1 MTIVNTNIGA
11 VMAKTSLSSQNK
23 DMQNAIERLS
33 TGLRINSASDD
44 AAGMAISS
52 RMESTIRGLSQ
63 AIRNSS
69 DGKNMFDTIEGAS
82 LETVNILQRIRELA
96 VQSANDS
103 NSGLDRSFIQKE
115 LTQLVAEV
123 DRIASHTTWNGKKLL
138 DGTLTGQQ
146 IQIGMFNDE
155 DITFSVDNASSG
167 SIGNYEIDTV
177 NSVILHNS
185 ASNAAAEMSDL
196 EFTVVGSIGSKTITA
211 TAANAKQHAAI
222 VNSVSA
228 ETGVTA
234 TAVTKVKIG
243 GLSAAALAVNGSYSM
258 SIQGN
263 TGTGITATAISF
275 TIDVASDMRALRDA
289 VNNVSGST
297 GITAKMGATNAD
309 VILTHSTGEDIVVSD
324 INGPG
329 TETATD
335 GHQLTITA
343 LAADETA
350 QTSTKSDALAT
361 TAGDSGFTATIDT
374 DTAKGLDS
382 FRVHGTVKFQSA
394 KAFSIA
400 GVDDDL
406 INKTSSATAANGSLS
421 SLASASLSTAA
432 NAEKAI
438 RIVDGALHKINSV
451 RAELGAMSNRM
462 DAAIDNLTNVV
473 TNTQSSQ
480 SHIQDADFAA
490 ETSKLTKAQILA
502 QAATSMLAQANTSK
516 QSVLALLQ
524 P

>member
-1 MTIVNTNIGA
+1 MTIVNTNVGSNVA
-11 VMAKTSLSSQNK
+11 RAALASQDR
-23 DMQNAIERLS
+23 DMQGAIESLS

-44 AAGMAISS
+44 VAGMAISS

-82 LETVNILQRIRELA
+82 VETVNILQRIRELA

-103 NSGLDRSFIQKE
+103 NTGLDRSFLQKE

-123 DRIASHTTWNGKKLL
+123 DRISSHTTWNGKKLL
-138 DGTLTGQQ
+138 DGTLSGQQ

-155 DITFSVDNASSG
+155 DITFSVDNMASG
-167 SIGNYEIDTV
+167 SIGNYEVDTLNEV
-177 NSVILHNS
+177 DLHASAGAAVITDNT
-185 ASNAAAEMSDL
+185 
-196 EFTVVGSIGSKTITA
+196 FTIVGSVGSKTVTA
-211 TAANAKQHAAI
+211 TAATAKQHAAI
-222 VNSVSA
+222 TNSVTA

-234 TAVTKVKIG
+234 TAVTKVKIN
-243 GLSAAALAVNGSYSM
+243 GLAAAGTHTVNGAYSM
-258 SIQGN
+258 ALQGTN
-263 TGTGITATAISF
+263 SSATTITF

-289 VNNVSGST
+289 INNVSGTT

-309 VILTHSTGEDIVVSD
+309 VVLTHATGEDIVITAFD
-324 INGPG
+324 GAG
-329 TETATD
+329 TENGSNYHTLAV
-335 GHQLTITA
+335 TA
-343 LAADETA
+343 LKADETA
-350 QTSTKSDALAT
+350 QDNAGTDAVGAAV
-361 TAGDSGFTATIDT
+361 TADGSGFKATLTSDT
-374 DTAKGLDS
+374 DSPLLST
-382 FRVHGTVKFQSA
+382 RTHGTVKFQSSE
-394 KAFSIA
+394 AFSIS
-400 GVDDDL
+400 GYQVDAL
-406 INKTSSATAANGSLS
+406 PSSLS
-421 SLASASLSTAA
+421 NGTLASLASASLSTAV

-438 RIVDGALHKINSV
+438 RIVDGALHKINTV
-451 RAELGAMSNRM
+451 RADLGAMSNRM

-524 P
+524 S

>member
-1 MTIVNTNIGA
+1 MTIVNTNVGSL
-11 VMAKTSLSSQNK
+11 MAKSSLLSQNK
-23 DMQNAIERLS
+23 NMEDAIQRLS
-33 TGLRINSASDD
+33 TGLRINTASDD

-103 NSGLDRSFIQKE
+103 NSGLDRSFLQKE

-138 DGTLTGQQ
+138 DGTLSGQQ
-146 IQIGMFNDE
+146 IQIGMFNNE

-167 SIGNYEIDTV
+167 SIGNYEFDTV
-177 NSVILHNS
+177 NSVILNDS

-211 TAANAKQHAAI
+211 TAANAKEHAAI

-243 GLSAAALAVNGSYSM
+243 GLTAASLAVNGSYSM
-258 SIQGN
+258 DIQGN
-263 TGTGITATAISF
+263 TGTGITATSISF

-289 VNNVSGST
+289 VNNVSGTT
-297 GITAKMGATNAD
+297 GITATMGATNAD

-329 TETATD
+329 TETTAS

-350 QTSTKSDALAT
+350 QTTALAGAAV
-361 TAGDSGFTATIDT
+361 TAAGAGASATIDT
-374 DTAKGLDS
+374 DLGNGLDS
-382 FRVHGTVKFQSA
+382 FRIHGTVKFQSA

-406 INKTSSATAANGSLS
+406 IDKTNSSTGANGSLS

-438 RIVDGALHKINSV
+438 RIVDGALHKINTV
-451 RAELGAMSNRM
+451 RADLGAMSNRM

-473 TNTQSSQ
+473 TNTQASQ

-516 QSVLALLQ
+516 QGVLSLLQ
-524 P
+524 N

>member
-1 MTIVNTNIGA
+1 MTIVNTNVGSNVA
-11 VMAKTSLSSQNK
+11 RAALASQ
-23 DMQNAIERLS
+23 DREMQDAIESLS

-44 AAGMAISS
+44 VAGMAISS

-103 NSGLDRSFIQKE
+103 NSGLDRSFLQKE

-123 DRIASHTTWNGKKLL
+123 DRISSHTTWNGKKLL
-138 DGTLTGQQ
+138 DGTLAGQQ
-146 IQIGMFNDE
+146 IQIGMFNNE

-167 SIGNYEIDTV
+167 SIGNYEFDSV

-185 ASNAAAEMSDL
+185 ATNAAAEMSTSA
-196 EFTVVGSIGSKTITA
+196 FTVVGSIGSKTVTA

-222 VNSVSA
+222 VNSVAA

-243 GLSAAALAVNGSYSM
+243 ALTAAPLAVNGSYSLD
-258 SIQGN
+258 IQGN
-263 TGTGITATAISF
+263 TGTGITATNISF

-289 VNNVSGST
+289 VNNVSGTT

-309 VILTHSTGEDIVVSD
+309 VILTHSTGEDIVISD

-329 TETATD
+329 TETTTS

-343 LAADETA
+343 LAADETEQSA
-350 QTSTKSDALAT
+350 TNSDPAT
-361 TAGDSGFTATIDT
+361 ATAGDSGFKATIDT
-374 DTAKGLDS
+374 HTTATTDS
-382 FRVHGTVKFQSA
+382 FRVHGTIKFQSA

-400 GVDDDL
+400 GFDDDL
-406 INKTSSATAANGSLS
+406 IDKSTSATAANGTLA

-438 RIVDGALHKINSV
+438 RIVDGALHKINTV

-473 TNTQSSQ
+473 TNTQASQ
-480 SHIQDADFAA
+480 SHIQDPDFAN

-516 QSVLALLQ
+516 QGVLSLLQ
-524 P
+524 N

>member
-1 MTIVNTNIGA
+1 MTVVNTNVGSII
-11 VMAKTSLSSQNK
+11 AKTALSSQNK
-23 DMQNAIERLS
+23 NMEHSIERLS
-33 TGLRINSASDD
+33 TGLRINTASDD

-103 NSGLDRSFIQKE
+103 NSGLDRSFLQKE

-138 DGTLTGQQ
+138 DGTLSGQQ
-146 IQIGMFNDE
+146 IQIGMFNNE

-167 SIGNYEIDTV
+167 SIGNYEFDTV
-177 NSVILHNS
+177 NSVILNDS

-211 TAANAKQHAAI
+211 TAANAKEHAAI

-243 GLSAAALAVNGSYSM
+243 SLTAASLAVNGSYSM
-258 SIQGN
+258 DIQGN
-263 TGTGITATAISF
+263 TGTGITATSISF

-289 VNNVSGST
+289 VNNVSGTT
-297 GITAKMGATNAD
+297 GITATMGATNAD

-329 TETATD
+329 TETTAS

-350 QTSTKSDALAT
+350 QTTALAGAAV
-361 TAGDSGFTATIDT
+361 TAAGAGASATIDT
-374 DTAKGLDS
+374 DLGNGLDS
-382 FRVHGTVKFQSA
+382 FRIHGTVKFQSA

-406 INKTSSATAANGSLS
+406 IDKTNSSTGANGSLS

-473 TNTQSSQ
+473 TNTQASQ

-524 P
+524 S

>member
-1 MTIVNTNIGA
+1 MTIVNTNVGSNVA
-11 VMAKTSLSSQNK
+11 RAALASQ
-23 DMQNAIERLS
+23 DREMQDAIESLS

-44 AAGMAISS
+44 VAGMAISS

-103 NSGLDRSFIQKE
+103 NSGLDRSFLQKE

-138 DGTLTGQQ
+138 DGTLSGQQ
-146 IQIGMFNDE
+146 IQIGMFNNE

-167 SIGNYEIDTV
+167 SIGNYEFDTV
-177 NSVILHNS
+177 NSVILNDS

-211 TAANAKQHAAI
+211 TAANAKEHAAI

-243 GLSAAALAVNGSYSM
+243 SLTAASLAVNGSYSM
-258 SIQGN
+258 DIQGN
-263 TGTGITATAISF
+263 TGTGITATSISF

-289 VNNVSGST
+289 VNNVSGTT
-297 GITAKMGATNAD
+297 GITATMGATNAD

-329 TETATD
+329 TETTAS

-350 QTSTKSDALAT
+350 QTTALAGAAV
-361 TAGDSGFTATIDT
+361 TAAGAGASATIDT
-374 DTAKGLDS
+374 DLGNGLDS
-382 FRVHGTVKFQSA
+382 FRIHGTVKFQSA

-406 INKTSSATAANGSLS
+406 IDKTNSSTGANGSLS

-438 RIVDGALHKINSV
+438 RIVDGALHKINTV
-451 RAELGAMSNRM
+451 RADLGAMSNRM

-473 TNTQSSQ
+473 TNTQASQ

-524 P
+524 S

>member
-1 MTIVNTNIGA
+1 MTIVNTNVGSLI
-11 VMAKTSLSSQNK
+11 AKSSLAAQNK
-23 DMQNAIERLS
+23 NMEASIEKLS
-33 TGLRINSASDD
+33 TGLRINTASDD

-82 LETVNILQRIRELA
+82 VETVNILQRIRELA

-103 NSGLDRSFIQKE
+103 NTGLDRSFLQKE

-123 DRIASHTTWNGKKLL
+123 DRISSHTTWNGKKLL
-138 DGTLTGQQ
+138 DGTLSGQQ

-155 DITFSVDNASSG
+155 DISFSVDTIASG
-167 SIGNYEIDTV
+167 SIGNYEVDTV
-177 NSVILHNS
+177 NEVDLNATAGAAVITDNT
-185 ASNAAAEMSDL
+185 
-196 EFTVVGSIGSKTITA
+196 FTIVGSVGSKTVTA
-211 TAANAKQHAAI
+211 TAATAKQHAAI
-222 VNSVSA
+222 ANSVTA

-234 TAVTKVKIG
+234 TAVTKVKIN
-243 GLSAAALAVNGSYSM
+243 GLTALGTGTTVNGSYSM
-258 SIQGN
+258 GLQGTN
-263 TGTGITATAISF
+263 TSATTITF

-289 VNNVSGST
+289 VNNVSGTT

-309 VILTHSTGEDIVVSD
+309 VILTHATGEDIVIRD
-324 INGPG
+324 FDNTAL
-329 TETATD
+329 TENATAY
-335 GHQLTITA
+335 HKLVVTA

-350 QTSTKSDALAT
+350 QDSGTVGVGVTDDGSGFQATLKTASDAPELST
-361 TAGDSGFTATIDT
+361 RT
-374 DTAKGLDS
+374 
-382 FRVHGTVKFQSA
+382 HGTVKFQSSE
-394 KAFSIA
+394 AFSISGYQTDA
-400 GVDDDL
+400 L
-406 INKTSSATAANGSLS
+406 PSASTNGSLA
-421 SLASASLSTAA
+421 SLASASLSTAV

-438 RIVDGALHKINSV
+438 RIVDGALHKINTV

-473 TNTQSSQ
+473 TNTQASQ

-516 QSVLALLQ
+516 QSVLSLLQ
-524 P
+524 N

>member
-1 MTIVNTNIGA
+1 MTIVNTNVGSL
-11 VMAKTSLSSQNK
+11 MARSSLLSQNK
-23 DMQNAIERLS
+23 NMEDAIQRLS
-33 TGLRINSASDD
+33 TGLRINTASDD

-82 LETVNILQRIRELA
+82 VETVNILQRIRELA

-103 NSGLDRSFIQKE
+103 NSGLDRSFLQKE

-138 DGTLTGQQ
+138 DGTLSGQQ
-146 IQIGMFNDE
+146 IQIGMFNNE

-167 SIGNYEIDTV
+167 SIGNYEFDTV
-177 NSVILHNS
+177 NSVILNDS

-211 TAANAKQHAAI
+211 TAANAKEHAAI

-243 GLSAAALAVNGSYSM
+243 SLTAASLAVNGSYSM
-258 SIQGN
+258 DIQGN
-263 TGTGITATAISF
+263 TGTGITATSISF

-289 VNNVSGST
+289 VNNVSGTT
-297 GITAKMGATNAD
+297 GITATMGATNAD

-329 TETATD
+329 TETTAS

-350 QTSTKSDALAT
+350 QTTALAGAAV
-361 TAGDSGFTATIDT
+361 TAAGAGASATIDT
-374 DTAKGLDS
+374 DLGNGLDS
-382 FRVHGTVKFQSA
+382 FRIHGTVKFQSA

-406 INKTSSATAANGSLS
+406 IDKTNSSTGANGSLS

-473 TNTQSSQ
+473 TNTQASQ

-524 P
+524 S

>member
-1 MTIVNTNIGA
+1 MTIVNTNVGSNVA
-11 VMAKTSLSSQNK
+11 RAALASQ
-23 DMQNAIERLS
+23 DREVQDAIESLS

-44 AAGMAISS
+44 VAGMAISS

-103 NSGLDRSFIQKE
+103 NSGLDRSFLQKE

-138 DGTLTGQQ
+138 DGTLSGQQ
-146 IQIGMFNDE
+146 IQIGMFNNE

-167 SIGNYEIDTV
+167 SIGNYEFDTV
-177 NSVILHNS
+177 NSVILNDS

-211 TAANAKQHAAI
+211 TAANAKEHAAI

-243 GLSAAALAVNGSYSM
+243 SLTAASLAVNGSYSM
-258 SIQGN
+258 DIQGN
-263 TGTGITATAISF
+263 TGTGITATSISF

-289 VNNVSGST
+289 VNNVSGTT
-297 GITAKMGATNAD
+297 GITATMGATNAD

-329 TETATD
+329 DETTAS
-335 GHQLTITA
+335 GHRLTITA

-350 QTSTKSDALAT
+350 QTTALAGADV
-361 TAGDSGFTATIDT
+361 TAAGAGASATIDT
-374 DTAKGLDS
+374 DLGNGLDS
-382 FRVHGTVKFQSA
+382 FRIHGTVKFQSA

-406 INKTSSATAANGSLS
+406 IDKTNSSTAANGSLS

-473 TNTQSSQ
+473 TNTQASQ

-516 QSVLALLQ
+516 QGVLSLLQ
-524 P
+524 N

>member
-1 MTIVNTNIGA
+1 MTIVNTNVGSNVA
-11 VMAKTSLSSQNK
+11 RAALASQ
-23 DMQNAIERLS
+23 DREVQDAIESLS

-44 AAGMAISS
+44 VAGMAISS

-103 NSGLDRSFIQKE
+103 NSGLDRSFLQKE

-138 DGTLTGQQ
+138 DGTLSGQQ
-146 IQIGMFNDE
+146 IQIGMFNNE

-167 SIGNYEIDTV
+167 SIGNYEFDTV
-177 NSVILHNS
+177 NSVILNDS

-211 TAANAKQHAAI
+211 TAANAKEHAAI

-243 GLSAAALAVNGSYSM
+243 SLTAASLAVNGSYSM
-258 SIQGN
+258 DIQGN
-263 TGTGITATAISF
+263 TGTGITATSISF

-289 VNNVSGST
+289 VNNVSGTT
-297 GITAKMGATNAD
+297 GITATMGATNAD

-329 TETATD
+329 TETTAS

-350 QTSTKSDALAT
+350 QTTALAGAAV
-361 TAGDSGFTATIDT
+361 TAAGAGASATIDT
-374 DTAKGLDS
+374 DLGNGLDS
-382 FRVHGTVKFQSA
+382 FRIHGTVKFQSA

-406 INKTSSATAANGSLS
+406 IDKTNSSTAANGSLS

-438 RIVDGALHKINSV
+438 RIVDGALHKINTV
-451 RAELGAMSNRM
+451 RADLGAMSNRM

-473 TNTQSSQ
+473 TNTQASQ

-524 P
+524 S

>member
-23 DMQNAIERLS
+23 DMQDAIERLS
-33 TGLRINSASDD
+33 TGLRINTASDD

-103 NSGLDRSFIQKE
+103 NSGLDRSFLQKE

-138 DGTLTGQQ
+138 DGTLQGQQ

-167 SIGNYEIDTV
+167 SIGNYEFDTV

-185 ASNAAAEMSDL
+185 ASNAAAEMDDL
-196 EFTVVGSIGSKTITA
+196 TFTVVGSIGSKTITA

-243 GLSAAALAVNGSYSM
+243 GLTAASLAVNGSYSM

-263 TGTGITATAISF
+263 TGTGISATAISF

-309 VILTHSTGEDIVVSD
+309 VILTHSTGEDIVISD

-374 DTAKGLDS
+374 DTTKGLDS

-406 INKTSSATAANGSLS
+406 INKTTSATGANGSLS

-473 TNTQSSQ
+473 TNTQASQ

-516 QSVLALLQ
+516 QGILTLLQ
-524 P
+524 G

>member
-1 MTIVNTNIGA
+1 MTIVNTNVG
-11 VMAKTSLSSQNK
+11 SLIARSSLAAQNK
-23 DMQNAIERLS
+23 NMEASIEKLS
-33 TGLRINSASDD
+33 TGLRINTASDD

-82 LETVNILQRIRELA
+82 LEAVNILQRIRELA

-103 NSGLDRSFIQKE
+103 NTGLDRSFLQKE

-123 DRIASHTTWNGKKLL
+123 DRISSHTTWNGKKLL
-138 DGTLTGQQ
+138 DGTLSGQQ

-155 DITFSVDNASSG
+155 DITFSVDGMASG
-167 SIGNYEIDTV
+167 SIGNYEVDTV
-177 NSVILHNS
+177 NEVDLHASAGAAVITDNT
-185 ASNAAAEMSDL
+185 
-196 EFTVVGSIGSKTITA
+196 FTIVGSVGSKTVTA
-211 TAANAKQHAAI
+211 TAATAKQHAAI
-222 VNSVSA
+222 ANSVTA

-234 TAVTKVKIG
+234 TAVTKVKIN
-243 GLSAAALAVNGSYSM
+243 GLAAAGAATVNGSYSM
-258 SIQGN
+258 GLQGTN
-263 TGTGITATAISF
+263 TSATTITF

-289 VNNVSGST
+289 VNNVSGTT

-309 VILTHSTGEDIVVSD
+309 VILTHATGEDIVITAFDNTCLS
-324 INGPG
+324 
-329 TETATD
+329 ETATD
-335 GHQLTITA
+335 HHTLAVTA

-350 QTSTKSDALAT
+350 QASGTVGAAVTTDASGFQATLKTASDAQFLSSRT
-361 TAGDSGFTATIDT
+361 
-374 DTAKGLDS
+374 
-382 FRVHGTVKFQSA
+382 HGTVKFQSSE
-394 KAFSIA
+394 AFSISGYQTDA
-400 GVDDDL
+400 L
-406 INKTSSATAANGSLS
+406 PSASTNGSLA
-421 SLASASLSTAA
+421 SLASASLSTAV

-438 RIVDGALHKINSV
+438 RIVDGALHKINTV

-473 TNTQSSQ
+473 TNTQASQ

-516 QSVLALLQ
+516 QGVLSLLQ
-524 P
+524 N

>member
-1 MTIVNTNIGA
+1 MTIVNTNVGSLI
-11 VMAKTSLSSQNK
+11 AKSSLAAQNK
-23 DMQNAIERLS
+23 NMEASIEKLS
-33 TGLRINSASDD
+33 TGLRINTASDD

-82 LETVNILQRIRELA
+82 LEAVNILQRIRELA

-103 NSGLDRSFIQKE
+103 NTGLDRSFLQKE

-123 DRIASHTTWNGKKLL
+123 DRISSHTTWNGKKLL
-138 DGTLTGQQ
+138 DGTLSGQQ

-155 DITFSVDNASSG
+155 DITFSVDGMASG
-167 SIGNYEIDTV
+167 SIGNYEVDTV
-177 NSVILHNS
+177 NEVDLHASAGAAVITDNT
-185 ASNAAAEMSDL
+185 
-196 EFTVVGSIGSKTITA
+196 FTIVGSVGSKTVTA
-211 TAANAKQHAAI
+211 TAATAKQHAAI
-222 VNSVSA
+222 ANSVTA

-234 TAVTKVKIG
+234 TAVTKVKIN
-243 GLSAAALAVNGSYSM
+243 GLAKAGSATVNGSYSM
-258 SIQGN
+258 GLQGTN
-263 TGTGITATAISF
+263 TSATTITF

-289 VNNVSGST
+289 VNNVSGTT

-309 VILTHSTGEDIVVSD
+309 VILTHATGEDIVITAFD
-324 INGPG
+324 NTGLD
-329 TETATD
+329 ETATD
-335 GHQLTITA
+335 HHTLAVTA

-350 QTSTKSDALAT
+350 QASGTVGAAVTDDGSGFQATLKTASDAPELST
-361 TAGDSGFTATIDT
+361 RT
-374 DTAKGLDS
+374 
-382 FRVHGTVKFQSA
+382 HGTVKFQSSE
-394 KAFSIA
+394 AFSISGYQTDA
-400 GVDDDL
+400 L
-406 INKTSSATAANGSLS
+406 PSASTNGSLA
-421 SLASASLSTAA
+421 SLASASLSTAV

-438 RIVDGALHKINSV
+438 RIVDGALHKINTV

-473 TNTQSSQ
+473 TNTQASQ

-516 QSVLALLQ
+516 QGVLSLLQ
-524 P
+524 N

>member
-1 MTIVNTNIGA
+1 MTIVNTNVGSL
-11 VMAKTSLSSQNK
+11 MARSSLLSQNK
-23 DMQNAIERLS
+23 NMEDAIQRLS
-33 TGLRINSASDD
+33 TGLRINTASDD

-103 NSGLDRSFIQKE
+103 NSGLDRSFLQKE

-138 DGTLTGQQ
+138 DGTLSGQQ
-146 IQIGMFNDE
+146 IQIGMFNNE

-167 SIGNYEIDTV
+167 SIGNYEFDTV
-177 NSVILHNS
+177 NSVILNDS

-211 TAANAKQHAAI
+211 TAANAKEHAAI

-243 GLSAAALAVNGSYSM
+243 SLTAASLAVNGSYSM
-258 SIQGN
+258 DIQGN
-263 TGTGITATAISF
+263 TGTGITATSISF

-289 VNNVSGST
+289 VNNVSGTT
-297 GITAKMGATNAD
+297 GITATMGATNAD

-329 TETATD
+329 TETTAS

-350 QTSTKSDALAT
+350 QTTALAGADV
-361 TAGDSGFTATIDT
+361 TAAGAGASATIDT
-374 DTAKGLDS
+374 DLGNGLDS
-382 FRVHGTVKFQSA
+382 FRIHGTVKFQSA

-406 INKTSSATAANGSLS
+406 IDKTNSSTGANGSLS

-473 TNTQSSQ
+473 TNTQASQ

-516 QSVLALLQ
+516 QGVLSLLQ
-524 P
+524 N

>member
-1 MTIVNTNIGA
+1 MTIVNTNVGSL
-11 VMAKTSLSSQNK
+11 MAKSSLLSQNK
-23 DMQNAIERLS
+23 NMEDAIQRLS
-33 TGLRINSASDD
+33 TGLRINTASDD

-103 NSGLDRSFIQKE
+103 NSGLDRSFLQKE

-138 DGTLTGQQ
+138 DGTLSGQQ
-146 IQIGMFNDE
+146 IQIGMFNNE

-167 SIGNYEIDTV
+167 SIGNYEFDTV
-177 NSVILHNS
+177 NSVILNDS

-211 TAANAKQHAAI
+211 TAANAKEHAAI

-243 GLSAAALAVNGSYSM
+243 SLTAASLAVNGSYSM
-258 SIQGN
+258 DIQGN
-263 TGTGITATAISF
+263 TGTGITATSISF

-289 VNNVSGST
+289 VNNVSGTT
-297 GITAKMGATNAD
+297 GITATMGATNAD

-329 TETATD
+329 TETTAS

-350 QTSTKSDALAT
+350 QTTALAGAAV
-361 TAGDSGFTATIDT
+361 TAAGAGASATIDT
-374 DTAKGLDS
+374 DLGNGLDS
-382 FRVHGTVKFQSA
+382 FRIHGTVKFQSA

-406 INKTSSATAANGSLS
+406 IDKTNSSTGANGSLS

-473 TNTQSSQ
+473 TNTQASQ

-516 QSVLALLQ
+516 QGVLSLLQ
-524 P
+524 N

>member
-1 MTIVNTNIGA
+1 MTIVNTNVGSNVA
-11 VMAKTSLSSQNK
+11 RAALASQDR
-23 DMQNAIERLS
+23 DMQGAIESLS

-44 AAGMAISS
+44 VAGMAISS

-82 LETVNILQRIRELA
+82 VETVNILQRIRELA

-103 NSGLDRSFIQKE
+103 NTGLDRSFLQKE

-123 DRIASHTTWNGKKLL
+123 DRISSHTTWNGKKLL
-138 DGTLTGQQ
+138 DGTLSGQQ

-155 DITFSVDNASSG
+155 DITFSVDNMASG
-167 SIGNYEIDTV
+167 SIGNYEVDTL
-177 NSVILHNS
+177 NETILHGS
-185 ASNAAAEMSDL
+185 AAAALITDNT
-196 EFTVVGSIGSKTITA
+196 FTIVGSVGSKTVTA
-211 TAANAKQHAAI
+211 TAATAKQHAAI
-222 VNSVSA
+222 TNSVTA

-234 TAVTKVKIG
+234 TAVTKVKIN
-243 GLSAAALAVNGSYSM
+243 GLTAAGTHTVNGPYSM
-258 SIQGN
+258 ALQGTN
-263 TGTGITATAISF
+263 TAATTITF

-289 VNNVSGST
+289 VNNVSGTT

-309 VILTHSTGEDIVVSD
+309 VILTHSTGEDIVITAFD
-324 INGPG
+324 GDG
-329 TETATD
+329 TENGSNYHTLD
-335 GHQLTITA
+335 VTA
-343 LAADETA
+343 LKADETA
-350 QTSTKSDALAT
+350 QDN
-361 TAGDSGFTATIDT
+361 AGDDAVGAAVTAAGSGFAATLTT
-374 DTAKGLDS
+374 DTGGALKS
-382 FRVHGTVKFQSA
+382 TRNHGTVKFQSSE
-394 KAFSIA
+394 AFSISGYQTDA
-400 GVDDDL
+400 L
-406 INKTSSATAANGSLS
+406 PSALTNGTLASLS
-421 SLASASLSTAA
+421 SVSLSTAE

-438 RIVDGALHKINSV
+438 RIVDGAIHKINTV

-462 DAAIDNLTNVV
+462 DAAINNLTNVV

-516 QSVLALLQ
+516 QGVLSLLQ
-524 P
+524 N

>member
-1 MTIVNTNIGA
+1 MTIVNTNVGSNVA
-11 VMAKTSLSSQNK
+11 RAALASQDR
-23 DMQNAIERLS
+23 DMQGAIESLS

-44 AAGMAISS
+44 VAGMAISS

-103 NSGLDRSFIQKE
+103 NSGLDRSFLQKE
-115 LTQLVAEV
+115 LTQLVSEV
-123 DRIASHTTWNGKKLL
+123 DRISSHTTWNGKKLL
-138 DGTLTGQQ
+138 DGTLQGQQ

-167 SIGNYEIDTV
+167 YIGNYEYDTV
-177 NSVILHNS
+177 NSVILNTS
-185 ASNAAAEMSDL
+185 ATNAAAEMDDL
-196 EFTVVGSIGSKTITA
+196 TFTVVGSIGSKTITA

-234 TAVTKVKIG
+234 TSVTKVKIG
-243 GLSAAALAVNGSYSM
+243 GLTAAGLAVNGSYSM

-263 TGTGITATAISF
+263 TGTGISATAISF

-309 VILTHSTGEDIVVSD
+309 VILIHSTGEDIVIEN

-343 LAADETA
+343 LTADETA
-350 QTSTKSDALAT
+350 QTTALAGAA
-361 TAGDSGFTATIDT
+361 TAAAGSGASATIDT
-374 DTAKGLDS
+374 DTTLGLDS
-382 FRVHGTVKFQSA
+382 FRIHGTVKFQSA
-394 KAFSIA
+394 NPFSIA

-406 INKTSSATAANGSLS
+406 IDKTNSSTAANGSLS

-473 TNTQSSQ
+473 TNTQASQ

-524 P
+524 S

>member
-1 MTIVNTNIGA
+1 MTIVNTNVGSNVA
-11 VMAKTSLSSQNK
+11 RAALATQDN
-23 DMQNAIERLS
+23 DMQDAIRSLS

-44 AAGMAISS
+44 VAGMAISS

-103 NSGLDRSFIQKE
+103 NSGLDRSFLQKE

-138 DGTLTGQQ
+138 DGTLQGQQ

-167 SIGNYEIDTV
+167 SIGNYEFDTV

-185 ASNAAAEMSDL
+185 ASNAAAEMDDL
-196 EFTVVGSIGSKTITA
+196 TFTVVGSIGSKTITA

-243 GLSAAALAVNGSYSM
+243 ALTGQLAVNGSYSM

-263 TGTGITATAISF
+263 TGTGISATAISF

-309 VILTHSTGEDIVVSD
+309 VILTHSTGEDIVISD

-350 QTSTKSDALAT
+350 QTSTKSDAAAT
-361 TAGDSGFTATIDT
+361 TAGDSGFSATIDT
-374 DTAKGLDS
+374 DTTLGLDS

-406 INKTSSATAANGSLS
+406 INKTTSATAANGSLS

-473 TNTQSSQ
+473 TNTQASQ

-516 QSVLALLQ
+516 QGILTLLQ
-524 P
+524 G